1 MKLSILKSSLLVSL
15 LMFGVG
21 THADANTL
29 ATQEFTDYRPVY
41 RMMVEKHGQ
50 AIVAVK
56 FVMSINAAGKEQRME
71 DRTQAVV
78 VSKDGL
84 LLVPDRAVSFD
95 FSKMSGGKQGEAGMV
110 AKSSEFRVRLVDS
123 EDWLTADLVT
133 RDAELGLAW
142 LRIRNSAKNLA
153 FVDLQQAG
161 KPEPGMEFFTLLRTN
176 DESGSVP
183 LWRPGLIMGETR
195 VPKLS
200 YMVDGMPGLAFD
212 TAGKPLG
219 YVDVN
224 FAAMSNRSAGM
235 GLDMANVSMLLTP
248 IDKVAYAT
256 QQASKLPIAGAAK

>member
-1 MKLSILKSSLLVSL
+1 MFKKVV
-15 LMFGVG
+15 LMAVFSAA
-21 THADANTL
+21 TTTAPIADAQSQNIS
-29 ATQEFTDYRPVY
+29 DYRPIY
-41 RMMVEKHGQ
+41 KSMVLKHGN
-50 AIVAVK
+50 AIVTVK
-56 FVMSINAAGKEQRME
+56 FVMAINAAGKEQRIE
-71 DRTQAVV
+71 DRAQAVL
-78 VSKDGL
+78 VSSDGL

-95 FSKMSGGKQGEAGMV
+95 FSGMAGGKQGEAGMV

-123 EDWLTADLVT
+123 EDWLPADLVT
-133 RDAELGLAW
+133 RDAALGLAW
-142 LRIRNSAKNLA
+142 LRIRNSPKNLA
-153 FVDLQQAG
+153 FVDLSLGG

-200 YMVDGMPGLAFD
+200 YLVDGLPGLAFD

-224 FAAMSNRSAGM
+224 FANISAARSTM
-235 GLDMANVSMLLTP
+235 GLDMANTNLQLTP

-256 QQASKLPIAGAAK
+256 GQASKLPVAAAAK

>member
-1 MKLSILKSSLLVSL
+1 MFKQTALASILITGLSLTA
-15 LMFGVG
+15 VG
-21 THADANTL
+21 SVQAQNL
-29 ATQEFTDYRPVY
+29 SDYRPIY
-41 RMMVEKHGQ
+41 KAMVLQHGN
-50 AIVAVK
+50 AIVTVK
-56 FVMSINAAGKEQRME
+56 FVMAINSAGKEQRIE
-71 DRTQAVV
+71 DRTQAVI

-95 FSKMSGGKQGEAGMV
+95 FSAMSGGKQGEAGMV

-123 EDWLTADLVT
+123 EDWLPADLVT
-133 RDAELGLAW
+133 RDASLGLAW
-142 LRIRNSAKNLA
+142 LRIRNSPKNLS
-153 FVDLQQAG
+153 FVDLSLGG

-195 VPKLS
+195 VPKLT
-200 YMVDGMPGLAFD
+200 YLVDGLPGLAFD

-224 FAAMSNRSAGM
+224 LASMSTARSTM
-235 GLDMANVSMLLTP
+235 GLDMANINLQLTP

-256 QQASKLPIAGAAK
+256 AQVSKLPVAAAAK

>member
-1 MKLSILKSSLLVSL
+1 MKSLMLKKSLLACLLALGVS
-15 LMFGVG
+15 
-21 THADANTL
+21 ANAAAGP
-29 ATQEFTDYRPVY
+29 ATAQEYTDYRPVY

-95 FSKMSGGKQGEAGMV
+95 FSKMAGGKQGEAGMV

-153 FVDLQQAG
+153 FVDLQQSG

-212 TAGKPLG
+212 TNGKPLG

-224 FAAMSNRSAGM
+224 FAALANRSAGM
-235 GLDMANVSMLLTP
+235 GLDMANASMLLTP

-256 QQASKLPIAGAAK
+256 LQASKLPIAGSSK